1 MPTSVPETWQQ
12 IDARRHVCHSWQ
24 DHDWRRITAMTF
36 LIVFLAVATALAIE
50 AVRLV
55 LHDGPGAQRPPASHV
70 DDPRF
75 RSPGSFWSPGAF
87 H

>member
-1 MPTSVPETWQQ
+1 
-12 IDARRHVCHSWQ
+12 
-24 DHDWRRITAMTF
+24 MTI

-50 AVRLV
+50 ALRLA
-55 LHDGPGAQRPPASHV
+55 LHDGPGTQRPPASHV

-75 RSPGSFWSPGAF
+75 RSPGTFWSPGAF